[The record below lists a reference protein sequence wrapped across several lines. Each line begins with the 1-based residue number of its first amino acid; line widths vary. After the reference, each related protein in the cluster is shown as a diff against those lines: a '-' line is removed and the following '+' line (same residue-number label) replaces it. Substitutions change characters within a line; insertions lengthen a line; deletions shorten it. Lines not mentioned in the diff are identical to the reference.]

1 MAHVEP
7 RYHFTQTRLVEEKMF
22 SFTMVIY
29 GTLSVRSVYLSCL
42 IITGRSAS
50 GAPNDGFLPNP
61 FKTQKSKVANL
72 ACFPVSNRQ
81 RHIHRSQKFGHW
93 VLTLLTYVLVTTKV
107 QLADEKSGLAIRG
120 AGGKEGEGGGGYCR
134 LAPIITSNIIASLHV
149 TSRWPCWWS
158 RIKAVLSFGSSTL
171 FSCKFFDKKF
181 HCIDP
186 EAYNSASG
194 QYASDWPQHG
204 HLVTW
209 FQTKKFSSRFIQLS
223 WVLQGKIAIA
233 TLAYTNSAI
242 RKTRIIEQ
250 FTSQKC
256 SHITLK
262 AARCV
267 LTRR

>member
-1 MAHVEP
+1 
-7 RYHFTQTRLVEEKMF
+7 
-22 SFTMVIY
+22 MVIY
-29 GTLSVRSVYLSCL
+29 GVLSVRSVYLSCL

-72 ACFPVSNRQ
+72 TCFPVSQRQ
-81 RHIHRSQKFGHW
+81 RHIHRSEKFDHW
-93 VLTLLTYVLVTTKV
+93 VLTLLTCFGHP
-107 QLADEKSGLAIRG
+107 KSATRWWKAWSCHKGSRRKGGRG
-120 AGGKEGEGGGGYCR
+120 G
-134 LAPIITSNIIASLHV
+134 LHV

-158 RIKAVLSFGSSTL
+158 RIKAVPSFGSSTL
-171 FSCKFFDKKF
+171 FSCNFFDKKF

-186 EAYNSASG
+186 EVYNPASR

-209 FQTKKFSSRFIQLS
+209 LQTKKFSSRFMQLS

-250 FTSQKC
+250 VTSQKC

>member
-7 RYHFTQTRLVEEKMF
+7 RHHFTQTSLVEEKMF

-29 GTLSVRSVYLSCL
+29 GILSVRSVYLSCL

-72 ACFPVSNRQ
+72 TCFAVSQRQ
-81 RHIHRSQKFGHW
+81 RHIHRSEKFDHW
-93 VLTLLTYVLVTTKV
+93 VLTLLTCFGHP
-107 QLADEKSGLAIRG
+107 KSATRWWKAWSCHKGSRRKGGRG
-120 AGGKEGEGGGGYCR
+120 G
-134 LAPIITSNIIASLHV
+134 LHV

-158 RIKAVLSFGSSTL
+158 RIKAVPSFGSSTL
-171 FSCKFFDKKF
+171 FSCNFFDKKF

-186 EAYNSASG
+186 EAYNPASR

-209 FQTKKFSSRFIQLS
+209 LQTKKFSSRFIQLS

-250 FTSQKC
+250 VTSQKC

>member
-1 MAHVEP
+1 
-7 RYHFTQTRLVEEKMF
+7 
-22 SFTMVIY
+22 MVIY
-29 GTLSVRSVYLSCL
+29 GILSIMSVYLSCL

-50 GAPNDGFLPNP
+50 GAPNDGFLPNT
-61 FKTQKSKVANL
+61 FKRQKSEVAKL
-72 ACFPVSNRQ
+72 TCFPVSHRQ
-81 RHIHRSQKFGHW
+81 RYIHRSKKFDHW
-93 VLTLLTYVLVTTKV
+93 VLTLLAYFSVTPKV
-107 QLADEKSGLAIRG
+107 QLANEKSGLAIRG
-120 AGGKEGEGGGGYCR
+120 AGEKEGGGGGGGYCR

-171 FSCKFFDKKF
+171 FSCEFFGKKF

-186 EAYNSASG
+186 EAYNPVSG

-209 FQTKKFSSRFIQLS
+209 LQTKKFSSRFIQLS
-223 WVLQGKIAIA
+223 WVLEGKIAIA

-250 FTSQKC
+250 FTSEKC
-256 SHITLK
+256 AHITLK
-262 AARCV
+262 AARWV

>member
-7 RYHFTQTRLVEEKMF
+7 RHHFTQTSLVEEKMF

-29 GTLSVRSVYLSCL
+29 GILSVRSVYLSCL

-72 ACFPVSNRQ
+72 TCFPVSQRQ
-81 RHIHRSQKFGHW
+81 RHIHRSEKFDHW
-93 VLTLLTYVLVTTKV
+93 VLTLLTCFGHP
-107 QLADEKSGLAIRG
+107 KSATRWWKAWSCDKGSRRKGGRRG
-120 AGGKEGEGGGGYCR
+120 
-134 LAPIITSNIIASLHV
+134 LHV
-149 TSRWPCWWS
+149 TSRWPSWWS
-158 RIKAVLSFGSSTL
+158 RIKAVPSFGGSTL
-171 FSCKFFDKKF
+171 FSCNFFDKKF

-186 EAYNSASG
+186 EAYNPASR

-209 FQTKKFSSRFIQLS
+209 LQTKKFSSRFIQLS

-250 FTSQKC
+250 VTSQKC